1 MGVDVVSKKVC
12 RAVFAKSFRSCRPR
26 HCVLAVEVLVLLTA
40 LGVLAL
46 WSYAD
51 AQRSDSA
58 ASSTVRVRWTE
69 KLNER
74 NVLVE
79 FVYDPPRQ
87 SVWGH
92 NGAYRL
98 EIIPFHAAEWPEA
111 HGLLNEIRGRLSGGT
126 IDQGG
131 LEFNS
136 PVVLESDGY
145 LRLVAMVFLANS
157 ILLWCS
163 VAVVL
168 QVIYILYKRQRNKAR
183 AETHVSP
190 ATGP

>member
-1 MGVDVVSKKVC
+1 MVIKRMCGTAFPDSL
-12 RAVFAKSFRSCRPR
+12 RSYRSR
-26 HCVLAVEVLVLLTA
+26 HFVLIAEVLVLFTA
-40 LGVLAL
+40 LGVLVL
-46 WSYAD
+46 WSYAV

-74 NVLVE
+74 NVVVE
-79 FVYDPPRQ
+79 FVYDPPQQ

-98 EIIPFHAAEWPEA
+98 EIIPFHASEWPEA
-111 HGLLNEIRGRLSGGT
+111 HGLLDEIRGRLGGGP

-145 LRLVAMVFLANS
+145 LRLVAMVFVANS
-157 ILLWCS
+157 ILLWGS

-168 QVIYILYKRQRNKAR
+168 QVIYILYKSQRNKQR
-183 AETHVSP
+183 VETHVSP